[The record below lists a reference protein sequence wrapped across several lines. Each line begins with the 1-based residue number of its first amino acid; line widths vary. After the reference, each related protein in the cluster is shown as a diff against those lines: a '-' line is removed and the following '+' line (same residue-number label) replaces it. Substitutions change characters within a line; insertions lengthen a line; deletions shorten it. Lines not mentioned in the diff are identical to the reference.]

1 MGSTENTKLCD
12 FTSHNNDDFISTP
25 ITTPAT
31 SAPSYEI
38 KPALLNLVMK
48 EQFSGAGDDAA
59 LHLNNFVELCDMQK
73 YQEIDGNIVK
83 LKLFPFSL
91 RGGAKI
97 WFQSLPRNSIDSWDK
112 CKDAFIGKYYPPA
125 KIIQLRS
132 NIMNFK
138 QLDNEHVAQAWERM
152 KSLIKNCPTH
162 GLTTWMV
169 IQTFYAGLNF
179 TSRNLLDSAAGGTFM
194 STTLG
199 AATKLLDEMMTNYS
213 QWHTERAP
221 TGRKVNSVEE
231 ISSLNEKVDLIMS
244 LLSKQSSVDPRDVP
258 LNSLIAQEQVDV
270 NFISRNNFNNNAYR
284 SNFGSNPR
292 PFPSNSY
299 GNNNAYPSTKNS
311 TTELEIMLKDF
322 ITTQNAFNKNVE
334 EKLAKLDNLSSKV
347 DNFAHE
353 VELLKIRTSPLE
365 ERKTTPMNAI
375 QVQINENIRMLAKL
389 KERWAREREE
399 EDRIKSLPTHHT
411 VATIQVVEDIQ
422 TLSTQCTPGPIG
434 PINGDA
440 MTIETT
446 KHVNLKDTTTTLLD
460 SSDLDFDNCTLSEV
474 IGFLHK
480 MSRDPHTSTLNLA
493 FTEHIT
499 NTLIKAREE
508 KLRVEASIPRKLEDG
523 WDPMIKIKINNFSCY
538 ALCDIGASTSVMPK
552 RIYDMLKLKPFDSC
566 SFGVR
571 LVDSSIKKPLGRI
584 DDVLII
590 VNDNYVPVDF
600 TIMDIECE
608 PSCPIILGRPFLRT
622 VGAII
627 DMKEGNIKFQFP
639 LKKGM
644 EHFP

>member
-38 KPALLNLVMK
+38 KPALLNLVMR

-97 WFQSLPRNSIDSWDK
+97 WFQSLPRNSIDSWDR

-213 QWHTERAP
+213 QWHTERAA

-244 LLSKQSSVDPRDVP
+244 LLSKQSSIDPRDDP
-258 LNSLIAQEQVDV
+258 LNSVIAH
-270 NFISRNNFNNNAYR
+270 AYR

-299 GNNNAYPSTKNS
+299 GNNNAYLSTKNS
-311 TTELEIMLKDF
+311 TQKDRDLPGY
-322 ITTQNAFNKNVE
+322 
-334 EKLAKLDNLSSKV
+334 EKL
-347 DNFAHE
+347 
-353 VELLKIRTSPLE
+353 
-365 ERKTTPMNAI
+365 
-375 QVQINENIRMLAKL
+375 
-389 KERWAREREE
+389 
-399 EDRIKSLPTHHT
+399 
-411 VATIQVVEDIQ
+411 
-422 TLSTQCTPGPIG
+422 
-434 PINGDA
+434 
-440 MTIETT
+440 
-446 KHVNLKDTTTTLLD
+446 
-460 SSDLDFDNCTLSEV
+460 
-474 IGFLHK
+474 
-480 MSRDPHTSTLNLA
+480 
-493 FTEHIT
+493 
-499 NTLIKAREE
+499 
-508 KLRVEASIPRKLEDG
+508 
-523 WDPMIKIKINNFSCY
+523 
-538 ALCDIGASTSVMPK
+538 
-552 RIYDMLKLKPFDSC
+552 
-566 SFGVR
+566 
-571 LVDSSIKKPLGRI
+571 
-584 DDVLII
+584 
-590 VNDNYVPVDF
+590 
-600 TIMDIECE
+600 
-608 PSCPIILGRPFLRT
+608 
-622 VGAII
+622 
-627 DMKEGNIKFQFP
+627 
-639 LKKGM
+639 
-644 EHFP
+644 